1 MNTETTEVIK
11 FEEISSTLMS
21 AGDVLTSNRSLLEK
35 AENKAK
41 LLLDTIEAEGMSDE
55 LDAEVNDW
63 QIKAKQALKINN
75 DRRTP
80 ITQLLTKI
88 SREFTALEN
97 PLDGTKPDSHYAKLQ
112 SHRNKWATHKES
124 ERKAKEAEILRKQQI
139 DQDKIRLASDAEQQI
154 RSKFT
159 EKLFSFK
166 GYLSNLV
173 NNATLSDFNEVEV
186 KIKSQKVEY
195 PKDKFVQ
202 AFDPILYSQVLSY
215 EQIDEIKL
223 AAKEKLY
230 NELSANFRENMEV
243 DKQNTLDLLPSK
255 KKELERIAKADASEA
270 ERLRQEAES
279 RKKIEEAK
287 LKQEQEEQAKADA
300 AKLEAEK
307 QLNNATNLFDTAAQ
321 MAEVQSAT
329 GKVKKSYI
337 ISVKD
342 AAGWGA
348 IFLFFFEKVGQS
360 LDVEAFGKKTMN
372 QMKKE
377 CEKVANNTGEMIE
390 HPSIE
395 YAEDVKAVVT
405 K

>member
-1 MNTETTEVIK
+1 MSTEIIK

-21 AGDVLTSNRSLLEK
+21 AGDVLTSNRGLLEK

-97 PLDGTKPDSHYAKLQ
+97 PLDSTKPDSYYAKLQ
-112 SHRNKWATHKES
+112 YARNKWAQYKDNIRKE
-124 ERKAKEAEILRKQQI
+124 KEAEILRKQQAE
-139 DQDKIRLASDAEQQI
+139 KERVELASEAERQI
-154 RSKFT
+154 REAYLNKLHSFKAYISKLVNDATLETISDNEAKIEKVSIEYPRDKFRELSCVVNPKFT
-159 EKLFSFK
+159 
-166 GYLSNLV
+166 SNED
-173 NNATLSDFNEVEV
+173 TLLIVENTR
-186 KIKSQKVEY
+186 
-195 PKDKFVQ
+195 DR
-202 AFDPILYSQVLSY
+202 
-215 EQIDEIKL
+215 
-223 AAKEKLY
+223 LY
-230 NELSANFRENMEV
+230 NELSANFRENMEA
-243 DKQNTLDLLPSK
+243 DKQRALDLIPSK
-255 KKELERIAKADASEA
+255 QKELERIAKADASEA

-287 LKQEQEEQAKADA
+287 LKQEQEDQAKADA
-300 AKLEAEK
+300 SKLEAEK

-321 MAEVQSAT
+321 MAEVQNTA

-360 LDVEAFGKKTMN
+360 LDVEAFGKKSLN

-377 CEKVANNTGEMIE
+377 CEKIANSTGEMIE

-395 YAEDVKAVVT
+395 YVEDVKAVVT